1 MFCTRGDPC
10 YNSVQYIASHFRPFM
25 REVWLKTNHRAILF
39 GCSLPVIF
47 AAMGLWMAWT
57 APEHSA
63 TRWVGVGE
71 VLVGTLTTLFLLRQ
85 LRRPRIARDDGN
97 VLFYMRSGPPIA
109 VPLEVV
115 EAFFAGQGPA
125 HLPVV
130 ANQPRT
136 VNLVARLSRRY
147 PEWAEQSVKVALGT
161 WTDGYV
167 TIRGSWC
174 EPLDSETIRRLNR
187 RLKEVKDE
195 T

>member
-1 MFCTRGDPC
+1 
-10 YNSVQYIASHFRPFM
+10 M

-39 GCSLPVIF
+39 GCSPPLILTV
-47 AAMGLWMAWT
+47 MGLWMARA

-63 TRWVGVGE
+63 WRWAGVAAIFIG
-71 VLVGTLTTLFLLRQ
+71 VLATLLLLLQ
-85 LRRPRIARDDGN
+85 LRRPRIARNAGN

-130 ANQPRT
+130 PNQPRT
-136 VNLVARLSRRY
+136 VNLIARLSRRN
-147 PEWAEQSVKVALGT
+147 PEWAEQAVKPAVGT

-187 RLKEVKDE
+187 RLKEVKVE

>member
-1 MFCTRGDPC
+1 
-10 YNSVQYIASHFRPFM
+10 M

-39 GCSLPVIF
+39 GCTPPVIL
-47 AAMGLWMAWT
+47 AIMGLWMTWA
-57 APEHSA
+57 ASDHSA
-63 TRWVGVGE
+63 WRWTGFAAILIGA
-71 VLVGTLTTLFLLRQ
+71 LTALFLLLQ
-85 LRRPRIARDDGN
+85 LRRPRVAFDAGN
-97 VLFYMRSGPPIA
+97 VLFYMRGGPPIA

-125 HLPVV
+125 HLPGV

-136 VNLVARLSRRY
+136 VNLIARLSRRN
-147 PEWAEQSVKVALGT
+147 PEWAEQSVKLALGT

-187 RLKEVKDE
+187 RLKEVNDRTRAE
-195 T
+195 RQ

>member
-1 MFCTRGDPC
+1 
-10 YNSVQYIASHFRPFM
+10 M

-39 GCSLPVIF
+39 GCSPPLILAVVGLVTVIV
-47 AAMGLWMAWT
+47 
-57 APEHSA
+57 APEHSPW
-63 TRWVGVGE
+63 RWIGAIAIVIGA
-71 VLVGTLTTLFLLRQ
+71 LTTLLLLLQ
-85 LRRPRIARDDGN
+85 LRRPRIAWEAGN

-115 EAFFAGQGPA
+115 ESFFAGQGPA

-136 VNLVARLSRRY
+136 VNLIARLSRRN
-147 PEWAEQSVKVALGT
+147 PEWAEQPVKLALGT

-174 EPLDSETIRRLNR
+174 EPLDTETIRRLNR
-187 RLKEVKDE
+187 RLKEIKDG